1 MTNNLPESVKDV
13 MRTMAYE
20 LAELLILEDFPF
32 RLIIWN
38 NDNWNKPL
46 PDNIMEKFPAQIVI
60 DIKELAL
67 KDSFIDEN
75 TGELIINT
83 YFNDAPYSKVLD
95 FEEIVAI
102 LDLDGQPLIVNNFEP
117 ETPFNKPVLNRKKL
131 QNKKDLVDLI
141 VSEGID
147 EEDAYRSV
155 NAFIKNNPNL
165 TKDV

>member
-1 MTNNLPESVKDV
+1 MTNNLPQSVKDV

-20 LAELLILEDFPF
+20 LTELLILEDSPF

-38 NDNWNKPL
+38 NNDWDKPL
-46 PDNIMEKFPAQIVI
+46 PDDIMEKFPAQIVI

-75 TGELIINT
+75 SGELIINT
-83 YFNDAPYSKVLD
+83 YFNNIPYSKILD

-117 ETPFNKPVLNRKKL
+117 STPVNKPVLNRNNLK
-131 QNKKDLVDLI
+131 NKKDLVNLI
-141 VSEGID
+141 VSEGIN

-155 NAFIKNNPNL
+155 NAFIKNNPIL